1 MPRNNLKTARRAAG
15 LTQQAVADKVGV
27 TIRFYRMVES
37 GARTGSYE
45 MWDKLEDL
53 FQIHQRVLR
62 ECSSKETVNGDV
74 EKVCDTDKV

>member
-37 GARTGSYE
+37 GERTGSYE

-62 ECSSKETVNGDV
+62 ECSSKESVNGDV
-74 EKVCDTDKV
+74 EKVCDADKV